1 MKKNICI
8 ITMPRQKASIPPLK
22 NLIQILNEFS
32 TNLYLITDTEG
43 SKVSE
48 RKDNL
53 IVHSIKYYKKN
64 KSLLRLIN
72 YFYVQLQ
79 YIIKI
84 IFILSEID
92 VFVFYMN
99 EGASISPI
107 FLKISRKRTIYLV
120 ASSLKNCRKS
130 LKDEKIIHKIFEK
143 FENLNYKL
151 SNKLI
156 LYSPLLI
163 EEWSLEKYQKK
174 IRIAHKHFLDFSNFN
189 IQKPFSNRSNLIGY
203 IGRLSA
209 EKGIQNFVEALPI
222 IIDRYQDLDIIIG
235 GDGPLKDDVK
245 NSLEKQ
251 NISDHVTIYS
261 WIAHDNLPSYF
272 NKLRL
277 IVLPSYTEGLPNIML
292 EAMAC
297 GTPVL
302 ATAVG
307 AIPDVIKDGE
317 TGFIMENNSPGCIAN
332 NIIRA
337 LNHPHLEKISENA
350 RKLVEHEFT
359 FEKAVNRFRKIIDE
373 F

>member
-1 MKKNICI
+1 M
-8 ITMPRQKASIPPLK
+8 
-22 NLIQILNEFS
+22 
-32 TNLYLITDTEG
+32 
-43 SKVSE
+43 
-48 RKDNL
+48 
-53 IVHSIKYYKKN
+53 KN
-64 KSLLRLIN
+64 KKYQGVCIVSYPLSKAFTTPISN
-72 YFYVQLQ
+72 
-79 YIIKI
+79 
-84 IFILSEID
+84 LSEI
-92 VFVFYMN
+92 
-99 EGASISPI
+99 ISKITNVNLIIGSYENINISENKFLTIHMLQYTTGLSKHKQAFRYFRLNLQVMLKLFSLRNSYNQVI
-107 FLKISRKRTIYLV
+107 FFMESCPLLPMLFSFLFRKRIYWMLPSKISYSK
-120 ASSLKNCRKS
+120 
-130 LKDEKIIHKIFEK
+130 KDLHSKIENFLSKIGCHLTTK
-143 FENLNYKL
+143 
-151 SNKLI
+151 I
-156 LYSPLLI
+156 VLYSYKILTD
-163 EEWSLEKYQKK
+163 WKLESQQKK
-174 IRIAHKHFLDFSNFN
+174 TLIAHEHFLDFSNFY

-222 IIDRYQDLDIIIG
+222 IIDRYQDLKIIIG
-235 GDGPLKDDVK
+235 GDGPLKNDVK

-261 WIAHDNLPSYF
+261 WIAHDSLPNYF

-307 AIPDVIKDGE
+307 AIPDVIRDGE

-359 FEKAVNRFRKIIDE
+359 FEKAVERFRKIIDE